1 MSKIVNVV
9 LNSNN
14 AITGSTTQ
22 SANYFMNWGA
32 ILEDNTPYY
41 LHFTYIGG
49 NNYITGAN
57 LATVY
62 ANFNTSNKFNTSS
75 TQSASST
82 TMLGFLKPIVLVG
95 STNTCYY
102 QAEDNTNVPTYLSS
116 RPQNNTFN
124 ISIFD
129 NANPPVLYKDNTP
142 TAVGPPATSP
152 QNPAAYI
159 IVLSFRKVNEDD

>member
-1 MSKIVNVV
+1 MSINSKIVNVV

-49 NNYITGAN
+49 KNIIDGTN

-82 TMLGFLKPIVLVG
+82 TMLGFLKPIVFVG
-95 STNTCYY
+95 SSSSGYL

-129 NANPPVLYKDNTP
+129 NAATPALYKDQTP
-142 TAVGPPATSP
+142 TTPA
-152 QNPAAYI
+152 NPAAYI